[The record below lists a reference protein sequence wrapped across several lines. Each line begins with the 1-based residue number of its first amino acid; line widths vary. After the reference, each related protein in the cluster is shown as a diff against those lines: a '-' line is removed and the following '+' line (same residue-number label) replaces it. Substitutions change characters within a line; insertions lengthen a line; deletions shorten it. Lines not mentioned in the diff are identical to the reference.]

1 MYYNDGYLEIIIGT
15 MFSGKT
21 SYLLHKISQ
30 MIELDLRVLYINID
44 LDNRSDKNYSTHN
57 VFLDI
62 TDYKKK
68 DKIEKNL
75 TMIKVGNLMHVLPET
90 FVDYDVIMIDEAHF
104 FKELVLFTKILLENK
119 KNIFIGSLIADYM
132 GNKFGNALELIP
144 ICNNIVKL
152 DSYCVEC
159 SKKKIYNKAVFSKK
173 ISVKDVEGNK
183 VVDIGG
189 ADKYIP
195 VCREHFSD
203 MPKKQVSS
211 NLHKIVICSKS
222 KLPVYDQLVI
232 GGDYDQQF
240 IGDDYDQQFIGDD
253 YDQPFIG
260 DDVVRSRL

>member
-62 TDYKKK
+62 TDCKKK

-90 FVDYDVIMIDEAHF
+90 FVKYDVIMIDEAHF
-104 FKELVLFTKILLENK
+104 FKELVLFTEILLENK

-152 DSYCVEC
+152 DSYCIEC
-159 SKKKIYNKAVFSKK
+159 SKKKIYNKAVFSKR
-173 ISVKDVEGNK
+173 ISGREEVKMGNE

-195 VCREHFSD
+195 VCREHFGD
-203 MPKKQVSS
+203 IPKEKK
-211 NLHKIVICSKS
+211 NNNADKIVICSKTL
-222 KLPVYDQLVI
+222 LPTICDQRFVTSSL
-232 GGDYDQQF
+232 
-240 IGDDYDQQFIGDD
+240 
-253 YDQPFIG
+253 
-260 DDVVRSRL
+260 

>member
-44 LDNRSDKNYSTHN
+44 LDNRSDKKYSTHN

-62 TDYKKK
+62 TDCKKK

-90 FVDYDVIMIDEAHF
+90 FVEYDVIMIDEAHF
-104 FKELVLFTKILLENK
+104 FKELVLFTEILLENK

-152 DSYCVEC
+152 DSYCIEC
-159 SKKKIYNKAVFSKK
+159 SKKKIYNKAVFSKR
-173 ISVKDVEGNK
+173 ISGKGGA
-183 VVDIGG
+183 VDIGG

-195 VCREHFSD
+195 VCREHFGD
-203 MPKKQVSS
+203 IPTNQQ
-211 NLHKIVICSKS
+211 NTNTNKIDICSKNNILLQS
-222 KLPVYDQLVI
+222 SL
-232 GGDYDQQF
+232 
-240 IGDDYDQQFIGDD
+240 
-253 YDQPFIG
+253 
-260 DDVVRSRL
+260 

>member
-62 TDYKKK
+62 TDCKKK

-90 FVDYDVIMIDEAHF
+90 FIKYDVIMIDEAHF
-104 FKELVLFTKILLENK
+104 FKELVLFTEILLENK

-152 DSYCVEC
+152 DSYCIEC
-159 SKKKIYNKAVFSKK
+159 SKKKIYNKAVFSKR
-173 ISVKDVEGNK
+173 ISGSVEGE

-189 ADKYIP
+189 CDKYIP
-195 VCREHFSD
+195 VCREHFGD
-203 MPKKQVSS
+203 MPKKQQNSIAD
-211 NLHKIVICSKS
+211 KIVICSKTL
-222 KLPVYDQLVI
+222 LPTICDQRFVTSSL
-232 GGDYDQQF
+232 
-240 IGDDYDQQFIGDD
+240 
-253 YDQPFIG
+253 
-260 DDVVRSRL
+260 

>member
-62 TDYKKK
+62 TDCKKK

-90 FVDYDVIMIDEAHF
+90 FVEYDVIMIDEAHF

-159 SKKKIYNKAVFSKK
+159 SKKKIYNKAVFSKR
-173 ISVKDVEGNK
+173 ICGKDVEGSK

-195 VCREHFSD
+195 VCREHFGD
-203 MPKKQVSS
+203 MSKKQQSS
-211 NLHKIVICSKS
+211 NSHKIVICSKS
-222 KLPVYDQLVI
+222 KLPIHEQL
-232 GGDYDQQF
+232 F
-240 IGDDYDQQFIGDD
+240 
-253 YDQPFIG
+253 
-260 DDVVRSRL
+260 L

>member
-44 LDNRSDKNYSTHN
+44 LDNRSDKKYSTHN

-62 TDYKKK
+62 TDCKKK
-68 DKIEKNL
+68 DKIERNL

-90 FVDYDVIMIDEAHF
+90 FLKYDVIMIDEAHF
-104 FKELVLFTKILLENK
+104 FKELVDFTKILLENK

-152 DSYCVEC
+152 DSYCIEC

-173 ISVKDVEGNK
+173 IVAKSTEGAYGTEGI
-183 VVDIGG
+183 VDIGG
-189 ADKYIP
+189 CDKYIP
-195 VCREHFSD
+195 VCREHFND
-203 MPKKQVSS
+203 MPTKKQVSNS
-211 NLHKIVICSKS
+211 HKIIICTESK
-222 KLPVYDQLVI
+222 KLPIYENLN
-232 GGDYDQQF
+232 
-240 IGDDYDQQFIGDD
+240 
-253 YDQPFIG
+253 
-260 DDVVRSRL
+260 

>member
-62 TDYKKK
+62 TDCKKK

-90 FVDYDVIMIDEAHF
+90 FLEYDVIMIDEAHF
-104 FKELVLFTKILLENK
+104 FNELVNFTKILLDNK

-152 DSYCVEC
+152 DSYCVVC

-173 ISVKDVEGNK
+173 ISGKGGMGDARDI
-183 VVDIGG
+183 VDIGG

-195 VCREHFSD
+195 VCREHFGD
-203 MPKKQVSS
+203 MPKKQQGS
-211 NLHKIVICSKS
+211 NLTKVVICSKT
-222 KLPVYDQLVI
+222 KLPI
-232 GGDYDQQF
+232 YDQQF
-240 IGDDYDQQFIGDD
+240 INND
-253 YDQPFIG
+253 
-260 DDVVRSRL
+260 S

>member
-44 LDNRSDKNYSTHN
+44 LDNRSDKKYSTHN

-62 TDYKKK
+62 TDCKKK

-90 FVDYDVIMIDEAHF
+90 FVKYDVIMIDEAHF
-104 FKELVLFTKILLENK
+104 FKELVLFTEILLENK

-152 DSYCVEC
+152 DSYCIEC

-173 ISVKDVEGNK
+173 IVSKVEGSVVEGS

-189 ADKYIP
+189 CDKYIP
-195 VCREHFSD
+195 VCREHFDD
-203 MPKKQVSS
+203 MPKKKVSKS
-211 NLHKIVICSKS
+211 QKIIICSKT
-222 KLPVYDQLVI
+222 KLPIYADL
-232 GGDYDQQF
+232 
-240 IGDDYDQQFIGDD
+240 
-253 YDQPFIG
+253 
-260 DDVVRSRL
+260 

>member
-44 LDNRSDKNYSTHN
+44 LDNRSEKNYSTHN

-62 TDYKKK
+62 TDCKKK

-75 TMIKVGNLMHVLPET
+75 TMIKVGNLMNVLPET
-90 FVDYDVIMIDEAHF
+90 FLEYDVIMIDEAHF
-104 FKELVLFTKILLENK
+104 FKELVLFTEILLENK

-152 DSYCVEC
+152 DSYCIEC

-173 ISVKDVEGNK
+173 IVSKVEGSVVEGSVVEGSVVEGSVVEGSVVEGSVVEGS

-189 ADKYIP
+189 CDKYIP
-195 VCREHFSD
+195 VCREHFDD
-203 MPKKQVSS
+203 MPKKKVSKS
-211 NLHKIVICSKS
+211 QKIIICSKT
-222 KLPVYDQLVI
+222 KLPIYADL
-232 GGDYDQQF
+232 
-240 IGDDYDQQFIGDD
+240 
-253 YDQPFIG
+253 
-260 DDVVRSRL
+260 

>member
-44 LDNRSDKNYSTHN
+44 LDNRSEKNYSTHN

-62 TDYKKK
+62 TDCKKK

-75 TMIKVGNLMHVLPET
+75 TMIKVGNLMNVLPET
-90 FVDYDVIMIDEAHF
+90 FLEYDVIMIDEAHF
-104 FKELVLFTKILLENK
+104 FKELVLFTEILLENK

-152 DSYCVEC
+152 DSYCIEC

-173 ISVKDVEGNK
+173 IVSKVEGSVVEGSVVEGS

-189 ADKYIP
+189 CDKYIP
-195 VCREHFSD
+195 VCREHFDD
-203 MPKKQVSS
+203 MPKKKVSKS
-211 NLHKIVICSKS
+211 QKIIICSKT
-222 KLPVYDQLVI
+222 KLPIYADL
-232 GGDYDQQF
+232 
-240 IGDDYDQQFIGDD
+240 
-253 YDQPFIG
+253 
-260 DDVVRSRL
+260 

>member
-1 MYYNDGYLEIIIGT
+1 MIEYIKYRVYREYREYREYRMYYNDGYLEIIIGT

-44 LDNRSDKNYSTHN
+44 LDNRSEKNYSTHN

-62 TDYKKK
+62 TDCKKK

-75 TMIKVGNLMHVLPET
+75 TMIKVGNLMNVLPET
-90 FVDYDVIMIDEAHF
+90 FLEYDVIMIDEAHF

-119 KNIFIGSLIADYM
+119 KNIFICSLIADYM

-173 ISVKDVEGNK
+173 IPGKGGATGL
-183 VVDIGG
+183 VDIGG

-195 VCREHFSD
+195 VCREHFGD
-203 MPKKQVSS
+203 MPKKQQVS
-211 NLHKIVICSKS
+211 NLNKIVICSKS
-222 KLPVYDQLVI
+222 KLPI
-232 GGDYDQQF
+232 YDQQF
-240 IGDDYDQQFIGDD
+240 INSD
-253 YDQPFIG
+253 
-260 DDVVRSRL
+260 L

>member
-62 TDYKKK
+62 TYCKKK
-68 DKIEKNL
+68 DKIEKNF

-90 FVDYDVIMIDEAHF
+90 FLKYDVIMIDEAHF
-104 FKELVLFTKILLENK
+104 FKELVEFTKILLENK

-152 DSYCVEC
+152 DSYCIEC
-159 SKKKIYNKAVFSKK
+159 SKKKIYNKAVFSKR
-173 ISVKDVEGNK
+173 IVSNVEG

-189 ADKYIP
+189 CDKYIP
-195 VCREHFSD
+195 VCREHFNDTST
-203 MPKKQVSS
+203 KKQVSKS
-211 NLHKIVICSKS
+211 HKIVICAESK
-222 KLPVYDQLVI
+222 KLPIYADLN
-232 GGDYDQQF
+232 
-240 IGDDYDQQFIGDD
+240 
-253 YDQPFIG
+253 
-260 DDVVRSRL
+260 

>member
-62 TDYKKK
+62 TDCKKK

-90 FVDYDVIMIDEAHF
+90 FLEYDVIMIDEAHF
-104 FKELVLFTKILLENK
+104 FKDLVLFTKMLLDNK

-132 GNKFGNALELIP
+132 GNKFGNALELVP

-152 DSYCVEC
+152 DSYCVVC
-159 SKKKIYNKAVFSKK
+159 SKKKVYNKAVFSKK
-173 ISVKDVEGNK
+173 IPGKGVSAGDVVVNVVN

-195 VCREHFSD
+195 VCREHFGD
-203 MPKKQVSS
+203 MPKKQQSS
-211 NLHKIVICSKS
+211 NLTKVVICSKT
-222 KLPVYDQLVI
+222 KLPI
-232 GGDYDQQF
+232 YDQQF
-240 IGDDYDQQFIGDD
+240 INNE
-253 YDQPFIG
+253 
-260 DDVVRSRL
+260 L

>member
-44 LDNRSDKNYSTHN
+44 LDNRSDKKYSTHN

-62 TDYKKK
+62 TDCKKK

-90 FVDYDVIMIDEAHF
+90 FVEYDVIMIDEAHF

-152 DSYCVEC
+152 DSYCIEC

-173 ISVKDVEGNK
+173 IVGKVELDMSDGMGDGG

-189 ADKYIP
+189 CDKYIP
-195 VCREHFSD
+195 VCREHFGD
-203 MPKKQVSS
+203 MPKKQVSKS
-211 NLHKIVICSKS
+211 HKIVICSKT
-222 KLPVYDQLVI
+222 KLPIYENL
-232 GGDYDQQF
+232 
-240 IGDDYDQQFIGDD
+240 
-253 YDQPFIG
+253 
-260 DDVVRSRL
+260 

>member
-62 TDYKKK
+62 TDCKKK

-90 FVDYDVIMIDEAHF
+90 FVEYDVIMIDEAHF
-104 FKELVLFTKILLENK
+104 FNELVLFTKILLENK

-152 DSYCVEC
+152 DSYCIEC

-173 ISVKDVEGNK
+173 IVGKVELELDMSDGDDAYAVRGTEE

-189 ADKYIP
+189 CDKYIP

-203 MPKKQVSS
+203 IPKKQVSKS
-211 NLHKIVICSKS
+211 HKIVICSKT
-222 KLPVYDQLVI
+222 KLPIYAEL
-232 GGDYDQQF
+232 
-240 IGDDYDQQFIGDD
+240 
-253 YDQPFIG
+253 
-260 DDVVRSRL
+260 

>member
-62 TDYKKK
+62 TDCKKR

-90 FVDYDVIMIDEAHF
+90 FIKYDIIMIDEAHF
-104 FKELVLFTKILLENK
+104 FKELIDFTKILLENK

-152 DSYCVEC
+152 DSYCIEC

-173 ISVKDVEGNK
+173 LPGKGDANI
-183 VVDIGG
+183 VDIGG
-189 ADKYIP
+189 VDKYIP
-195 VCREHFSD
+195 VCREHFND
-203 MPKKQVSS
+203 ITKKQQCS
-211 NLHKIVICSKS
+211 NLDKIIICSKTL
-222 KLPVYDQLVI
+222 LPIYE
-232 GGDYDQQF
+232 QQF
-240 IGDDYDQQFIGDD
+240 MNNI
-253 YDQPFIG
+253 
-260 DDVVRSRL
+260 L

>member
-62 TDYKKK
+62 TDCKKK

-90 FVDYDVIMIDEAHF
+90 FIEYDVIMIDEAHF

-173 ISVKDVEGNK
+173 ISGKDVEGNK

-195 VCREHFSD
+195 VCREHFGD
-203 MPKKQVSS
+203 MSKKQQSS
-211 NLHKIVICSKS
+211 NSHKIVICSKS
-222 KLPVYDQLVI
+222 KLPI
-232 GGDYDQQF
+232 YDQQF
-240 IGDDYDQQFIGDD
+240 IANDVVSSSSNQQFMDS
-253 YDQPFIG
+253 
-260 DDVVRSRL
+260 DVVRSRM

>member
-44 LDNRSDKNYSTHN
+44 LDNRSDKKYSTHN

-62 TDYKKK
+62 TDCKKK

-90 FVDYDVIMIDEAHF
+90 FLKYDVIMIDEAHF
-104 FKELVLFTKILLENK
+104 FKELVEFTEILLENK

-152 DSYCVEC
+152 DSYCIEC
-159 SKKKIYNKAVFSKK
+159 SKKKIYNKAVFSKR
-173 ISVKDVEGNK
+173 IVSNVEG

-189 ADKYIP
+189 CDKYIP
-195 VCREHFSD
+195 VCREHFND
-203 MPKKQVSS
+203 MPTKKQVS
-211 NLHKIVICSKS
+211 NTHKIVICTESK
-222 KLPVYDQLVI
+222 KLPIYVDI
-232 GGDYDQQF
+232 N
-240 IGDDYDQQFIGDD
+240 
-253 YDQPFIG
+253 
-260 DDVVRSRL
+260 